1 VTNTVLR
8 LPFTVRW
15 QNQLDAALREGGWHV
30 HSAGSQHGKTTGSM
44 DYRNQ
49 HRVRNAATGSAATP
63 AGLAWAADSKPMILR
78 SLATDLGGQHF
89 ARLPHLELKLPPL
102 MQKLGT
108 RLVIVNN
115 GHNLEWR
122 QWQELLT
129 LDDICAGEY
138 GIRLT
143 VVLSGVH
150 KQLGLIKVP
159 QQAEL
164 IEQITNR
171 IRCYREIEGHGPA
184 EVREALQLIVEDQ
197 APQRLPQLLK
207 KGLLTQSNLVFQFL
221 TRPEIDLA
229 GRKTVAS
236 VHLIELSRR
245 ILALHKSDPGASA
258 EQLVRAAFANYIRY
272 RRPAKSTS
280 STSAAVVQAVTA
292 SGRRNTTPAP
302 ATVTP
307 IAVSASATQSAG
319 QAA

>member
-1 VTNTVLR
+1 
-8 LPFTVRW
+8 
-15 QNQLDAALREGGWHV
+15 
-30 HSAGSQHGKTTGSM
+30 M

-49 HRVRNAATGSAATP
+49 HRVRNAATGSTSTP
-63 AGLAWAADSKPMILR
+63 AGLAWAADNKPMILR

-150 KQLGLIKVP
+150 KQLGLVKVP

-184 EVREALQLIVEDQ
+184 EVRDAMQLIVEAQ
-197 APQRLPQLLK
+197 APELLAQLIK
-207 KGLLTQSNLVFQFL
+207 KGLLTQSNLVFEFL

-245 ILALHKSDPGASA
+245 IVALYKSDPGASA
-258 EQLVRAAFANYIRY
+258 EQLVRAAYANYIKY
-272 RRPAKSTS
+272 RRPAKSVG
-280 STSAAVVQAVTA
+280 STSAAVAQAVAA
-292 SGRRNTTPAP
+292 SRRRNASAEP
-302 ATVTP
+302 ATAAP
-307 IAVSASATQSAG
+307 IAVSATATQSAG
-319 QAA
+319 KAA